1 MKGSESSLLDFME
14 GNKNRYVIP
23 VYQRKYSWKSENC
36 RQLYSDL
43 KKVIQENRNSH
54 FFGSIVSSV
63 EGNGGKTEYHIID
76 GQQRLTTVSLL
87 LLAISNL
94 VLQGKKSSTAENIN
108 EQINQLYLVSRW
120 TKEGDDGIKL
130 RLVKSDREAY
140 AKLFGAE
147 EDYDRT
153 SNLTINYL
161 DFCNMIMQDEVSVDE
176 LYDAIGKLEIISI
189 TLENGDN
196 AQLIFESLN
205 STGLAL
211 SEGDKIRNFILMGLK
226 SSKQSLYYQKYWE
239 KIEKFTDNDVSNFT
253 RDYLSIKQQ
262 KTPSMH
268 TIYPAFKLYAAE
280 VMSVETLLDDMLRYA
295 RYFWKLQHH
304 KSEIGEKR
312 LDACLKR
319 LGQLE
324 IAVTRP
330 FFMEVLRLH
339 QDNKLTTEDV
349 LQIFLIIENYL
360 FRRNICEVPTNA
372 LNKIFL
378 LLNKEVLRYDNTTND
393 YVNKMIYALRSKRE
407 SGRFPDD
414 DEFSAALASK
424 QVYLMRGKYKAYL
437 FERFENYGT
446 VETKDVYTHLANND
460 YTIEH
465 IMPQHLTPA
474 WVESLGANADEI
486 HATWLHRLANLTL
499 TGYNPSLSN
508 KTFIE
513 KRDAENGGYKNSG
526 LKMNQKIAQ
535 KDAWGLAEL
544 EERSADMVSLALKIW
559 SCPETA
565 FKPIERTLDSC
576 TLDDEDVS
584 LTGRDIARYS
594 FMNMEQPVSSW
605 TDMFELVIKYL
616 HQSDKSILVG
626 LAYDNS
632 GSSEL
637 SKFVSNKENGVRSA
651 LKIDTD
657 IYVEKNTSTDL
668 KINILRQLFKLYDAD
683 PMELVFYLKDK
694 EEEQGVEEGRY
705 VLRKKYWDYA
715 LPVIR
720 EQHGA
725 EGTFANVNSISSNT
739 VSGYFGIGG
748 FSINCVAN
756 YDVARVDFNL
766 AKGNK
771 AQNKAAFDLLLKKKD
786 EIENALGVP
795 LKWERGNQY
804 KASWL
809 SYMLTGVSIANES
822 DWSKMASFHAVWSK
836 KFCDV
841 ILPYLKDFD
850 VAGNRL
856 EDIAEIV
863 KDWVVGKSEVHEN
876 LGKSNRSNIRF
887 TTSVMSQI
895 LPDLPDLPSGWNT
908 DNHYFYE
915 IVNRSGSGVYIR
927 LSLSARN
934 ATQEFL
940 EICNK
945 INEYYPTKFNKKNW
959 QWRNPFR
966 TKTVE
971 IDEQISKEKI
981 VTGLDQCLEEIKQFE
996 SDLQK
1001 KIILQDLS

>member
-1 MKGSESSLLDFME
+1 MKGSATKLIELME
-14 GNKNRYVIP
+14 GKEKRYIIP
-23 VYQRKYSWKSENC
+23 VYQRKYDWKKENC
-36 RQLYSDL
+36 VQLYNDL
-43 KKVIQENRNSH
+43 KKVVQEKRESH
-54 FFGSIVSSV
+54 FFGSIVSAL
-63 EGNGGKTEYHIID
+63 EGNGSIIEYHIID

-87 LLAISNL
+87 LLAISNIIDK
-94 VLQGKKSSTAENIN
+94 QNKKITYQT
-108 EQINQLYLVSRW
+108 EQINGQKIRDTYLLP
-120 TKEGDDGIKL
+120 KQDQEDDRVKL
-130 RLVKSDREAY
+130 RPVKSDREAY
-140 AKLFGAE
+140 TKLFGDE
-147 EDYDRT
+147 KDYDIS
-153 SNLTINYL
+153 SNLTINYNE
-161 DFCNMIMQDEVSVDE
+161 FCKMIAQNEVSIDD
-176 LYDAIGKLEIISI
+176 LYDAVHKLEIISI
-189 TLENGDN
+189 TLGRTDN

-211 SEGDKIRNFILMGLK
+211 SEGDKIRNYVLMGLK
-226 SSKQSLYYQKYWE
+226 PSKQSQYYEKYWE
-239 KIEKFTDNDVSNFT
+239 KIEKFTANDVSNFT
-253 RDYLSIKQQ
+253 RDYLSIKRL
-262 KTPSMH
+262 KTPSMNA
-268 TIYPAFKLYAAE
+268 IYPAFKQYAE
-280 VMSVETLLDDMLRYA
+280 DGNLPVETLLDDMLRYA
-295 RYFWKLQHH
+295 RYFWKLQQH
-304 KSEIGEKR
+304 KSELGENR
-312 LDACLKR
+312 LDACLHR
-319 LGQLE
+319 MGQLD

-330 FFMEVLRLH
+330 FFMEVFRLN

-349 LQIFLIIENYL
+349 LRIFLIIENYL

-378 LLNKEVLRYDNTTND
+378 LLNKEVIRYDNTAND
-393 YVNKMIYALRSKRE
+393 YVNKMVYALRSKKE

-414 DEFSAALASK
+414 NEFSEALALK

-446 VETKDVYTHLANND
+446 VETKDVYAHLTAND

-474 WVESLGANADEI
+474 WIESLGANAEEI

-513 KRDAENGGYKNSG
+513 KRDAENGYKNSG

-544 EERSADMVSLALKIW
+544 EERNADMVSQALTIW
-559 SCPETA
+559 SCPETT

-576 TLDDEDVS
+576 TLDDEDVN

-605 TDMFELVIKYL
+605 TDMFELVVKYL
-616 HQSDKSILVG
+616 HQNDKSVLVG

-632 GSSEL
+632 GLSEL

-683 PMELVFYLKDK
+683 PMELVFYMKDK
-694 EEEQGVEEGRY
+694 EEEQGAEEGRY

-715 LPVIR
+715 LPLIR
-720 EQHGA
+720 EQHGLDGA
-725 EGTFANVNSISSNT
+725 FANVNPISSNT
-739 VSGYFGIGG
+739 VSGYFGISG

-771 AQNKAAFDLLLKKKD
+771 AQNKAAYDLLLEKKD

-795 LKWERGNQY
+795 LKWERGDQY

-809 SYMLTGVSIANES
+809 SYVLTGVSIANES
-822 DWSKMASFHAVWSK
+822 DWQEMAAFHAEWSK
-836 KFCDV
+836 KICDV

-850 VAGNRL
+850 SEGQRL
-856 EDIAEIV
+856 DNIADIV
-863 KDWVVGKSEVHEN
+863 KKWTVSNSEVNEN
-876 LGKSNRSNIRF
+876 LGKSNRTNIRF
-887 TTSVMSQI
+887 TTSAMSQI
-895 LPDLPDLPSGWNT
+895 LPDLHDLPSGWNT

-915 IVNRSGSGVYIR
+915 IVNRSGISLYIR

-934 ATQEFL
+934 ATPEFL
-940 EICNK
+940 AKCEK
-945 INEYYPTKFNKKNW
+945 INEYYPTKFNKTNW
-959 QWRNPFR
+959 QWRNPFK
-966 TKTVE
+966 TKTIE
-971 IDEQISKEKI
+971 IGEQISKEEI
-981 VTGLDQCLEEIKQFE
+981 FTGLNECLKEIKQFE
-996 SDLQK
+996 ADLQSK
-1001 KIILQDLS
+1001 MSL